1 MTSVFTVANLL
12 TILRLALVPVFVGT
26 VFYQH
31 LRIALA
37 IFFVAA
43 VTDGLD
49 GLVARTFNQKTP
61 LGEILDPIADKLLLV
76 SAFVVLSIQG
86 VSPTTVLPT
95 WLTAAVITRDILILL
110 GALIVNFTTGLNRFP
125 PSLPGKVNTLI
136 QVITVVIFLAL
147 KVIPQSSIP
156 FSLPLLLSPL
166 YYLTFGMALF
176 SGLHYIYFVNRN
188 IDRQL

>member
-31 LRIALA
+31 FRIALA

-166 YYLTFGMALF
+166 YYITFGMALF

>member
-31 LRIALA
+31 FRIALA

>member
-31 LRIALA
+31 FRIALA

-86 VSPTTVLPT
+86 VSPTTVIPT